1 MQMTSPKNL
10 VKMFVMHIDK
20 FELRA
25 GVLQDVQ
32 LVHPPWLSSVNKYQ
46 VQDWQRLSCIAQNI
60 FAELNG

>member
-1 MQMTSPKNL
+1 
-10 VKMFVMHIDK
+10 MFVMHIDK

-46 VQDWQRLSCIAQNI
+46 VQDWQRLSCIAQHI